1 MGKEVSFHESRSVH
15 RSTLFTR
22 MRLLLES
29 TYLFPSDKV
38 PNVESDGTTIGVEEK
53 GIDTN
58 TKTRDVFR
66 LDFSSREVFL

>member
-1 MGKEVSFHESRSVH
+1 MGKISNQESRSIQHTAYSIQHTAYSLV
-15 RSTLFTR
+15 
-22 MRLLLES
+22 S
-29 TYLFPSDKV
+29 TYLVSSYKV